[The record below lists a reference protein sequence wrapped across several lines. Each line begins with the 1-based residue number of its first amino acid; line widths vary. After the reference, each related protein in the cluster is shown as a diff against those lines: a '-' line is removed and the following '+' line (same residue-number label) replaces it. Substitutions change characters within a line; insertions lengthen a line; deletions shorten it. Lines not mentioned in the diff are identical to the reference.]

1 MIAATN
7 AVVEEGEAV
16 AVMPRHGP
24 KGNPH
29 KKRKKAK
36 KPKKRKK
43 KRASP
48 SFADYGLMVAKKS
61 KQITTARGFTPS

>member
-1 MIAATN
+1 
-7 AVVEEGEAV
+7 
-16 AVMPRHGP
+16 MPRHGP

-29 KKRKKAK
+29 KRKRKQPK
-36 KPKKRKK
+36 KVAKKRKK

-48 SFADYGLMVAKKS
+48 SFAEYGLTVAKKS